1 MSKMTD
7 CESLFALSL
16 PLIYRQIF
24 SGSLAFVSIL
34 VFLSNA
40 ILIYLLHKTKQMKSI
55 TSKLVILLSISDIS
69 AGLIS
74 YPCIIT
80 VYIIPGDSR
89 NCQFE
94 KAAQGIALFF
104 GYFSFCILMGI
115 AIDRYIH
122 VIKLQRY
129 NVYMNDF
136 TLRIILLA
144 SVLFS
149 VAVSCISTLY
159 STSFFVRLTISS
171 LNAISLSSVCTFY
184 LLVERRI
191 RIHAENASKTHG
203 MDQREANKQLLGS
216 VKTVRI
222 LLFVLLI
229 IYTPYT
235 IISCIWAYYKMHRKT
250 DPGFLLDILKTV
262 SYLITFSNAWI
273 NGIVYCYG
281 NKKLWSYVRQRGGV
295 HPRTDIGHQ

>member
-1 MSKMTD
+1 MND
-7 CESLFALSL
+7 CASLFALSL
-16 PLIYRQIF
+16 PLLYRQIF

-34 VFLSNA
+34 VFLTNA
-40 ILIYLLHKTKQMKSI
+40 VLIYLLHKTKQMNSI
-55 TSKLVILLSISDIS
+55 TNKLIILLSISDIS

-89 NCQFE
+89 NCEFE
-94 KAAQGIALFF
+94 LAAQGIALFF
-104 GYFSFCILMGI
+104 GYFSFCILMSI

-122 VIKLQRY
+122 VAKLQRY

-136 TLRIILLA
+136 TLKLMLLA

-149 VAVSCISTLY
+149 AVVSCISTLY
-159 STSFFVRLTISS
+159 SVSFFVRLTISS
-171 LNAISLSSVCTFY
+171 LNAVSLSSVCIFY
-184 LLVERRI
+184 LLVERRV

-203 MDQREANKQLLGS
+203 MDQREANKQLLGT

-222 LLFVLLI
+222 LLFILLI

-235 IISCIWAYYKMHRKT
+235 IISCSWAYYKMYRKT

-281 NKKLWSYVRQRGGV
+281 NKKLWNYLRQRGGV
-295 HPRTDIGHQ
+295 RPAMTTGQQ